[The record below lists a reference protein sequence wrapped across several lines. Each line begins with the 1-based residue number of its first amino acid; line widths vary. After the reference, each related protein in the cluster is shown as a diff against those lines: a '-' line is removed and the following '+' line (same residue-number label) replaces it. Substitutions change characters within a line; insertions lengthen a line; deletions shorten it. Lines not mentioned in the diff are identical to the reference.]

1 MDISS
6 LDWAIP
12 SFQQARELKLI
23 NTRELFESIE
33 HVIEASDYD
42 KSIKVHSDAYL
53 NNLSCYSSVEIF
65 IIHEELINHAYNQNK
80 QKCHDVLDALFL
92 HLDTKKIKNNLDIK
106 YFGNAFDQNIDHYF
120 NNIMSSSHKES
131 YEDKYRNQRLFI
143 TPPSLSDY
151 ENTVTIC
158 ELTLNNIEE
167 NIPELYKEINGLID
181 NIVIIESNGVN
192 AGSYLNALGTFI
204 MRTFKPES
212 EHWTR
217 ILEHIVHESAH
228 NLLYHIWYQE
238 PLITD
243 DDGLYYTPFR
253 LDHRP
258 LSGVY
263 HAMYVLARTIFA
275 FDMLLQNSVIRE
287 VEIKSHYNEANNN
300 TPFKDKFFQT
310 VKVIESSRKMTS
322 FGNKLLDDCIQLVD
336 GCESNF

>member
-6 LDWAIP
+6 LNWAIP
-12 SFQQARELKLI
+12 SFQQASALKLRNI
-23 NTRELFESIE
+23 CELFESIE

-42 KSIKVHSDAYL
+42 KSLIVHSNAYL
-53 NNLSCYSSVEIF
+53 ERLPYYSSVEIF

-80 QKCHDVLDALFL
+80 QKCHDALDVFFS
-92 HLDTKKIKNNLDIK
+92 HLENKKIKKSFDIK
-106 YFGNAFDQNIDHYF
+106 CLDNAFDPNVDHYF
-120 NNIMSSSHKES
+120 KNLMSIAHKES
-131 YEDKYRNQRLFI
+131 YEDKYRNENLFI
-143 TPPSLSDY
+143 SPPILSDY

-158 ELTLNNIEE
+158 ELTLNKIKE
-167 NIPELYKEINGLID
+167 NIPDLYQEINELID
-181 NIVIIESNGVN
+181 YIIIVESNGVN

-204 MRTFKPES
+204 MRTFNS
-212 EHWTR
+212 NDEHWTR

-275 FDMLLQNSVIRE
+275 FDMLLRNNVIRTD
-287 VEIKSHYNEANNN
+287 EIKSHYNEANNH
-300 TPFKDKFFQT
+300 TSFKNKFFQT

-322 FGNKLLDDCIQLVD
+322 FGNKLLDDCVQLVD